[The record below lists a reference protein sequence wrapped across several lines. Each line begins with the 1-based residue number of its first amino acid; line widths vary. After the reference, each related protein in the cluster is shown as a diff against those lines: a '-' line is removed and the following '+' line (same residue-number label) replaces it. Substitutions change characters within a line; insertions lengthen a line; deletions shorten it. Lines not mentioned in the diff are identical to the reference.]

1 MTLKMC
7 EVHTFSW
14 QPDISTSSPTA
25 LLSLVNAER
34 AFFFFLQALRH
45 FYSSLKPE
53 LTEPASCSSS
63 ASQSLPS
70 PQPGQCAPH
79 RSSPHVH
86 SRWGSHSSP

>member
-34 AFFFFLQALRH
+34 AFFFF
-45 FYSSLKPE
+45 F
-53 LTEPASCSSS
+53 ASP
-63 ASQSLPS
+63 PS
-70 PQPGQCAPH
+70 FL
-79 RSSPHVH
+79 
-86 SRWGSHSSP
+86 